1 MTTRQ
6 PRERDSPTPG
16 LNGVMDLAKSNTP
29 VLGYTVSYA
38 ISNVL
43 LTFLGPVIVFTV

>member
-1 MTTRQ
+1 MT
-6 PRERDSPTPG
+6 
-16 LNGVMDLAKSNTP
+16 LNEWLRAVAGFFVLLSL

-38 ISNVL
+38 ISKVL